1 MAMQLFSLS
10 EFNYVIYIYIYI
22 CTQSYI
28 YICTVIYIYIC
39 TVIYIYV
46 HSHIYIYI
54 YAHSHIY
61 IYAHS
66 HIYLYVYMTPKKE
79 EYKEIM
85 FHKHM
90 KINVRGVI

>member
-1 MAMQLFSLS
+1 MHSH
-10 EFNYVIYIYIYI
+10 
-22 CTQSYI
+22 I

-39 TVIYIYV
+39 TVIYIY
-46 HSHIYIYI
+46 
-54 YAHSHIY
+54 IY